1 MKNFNE
7 YLDEEYQKP
16 KIVAKPIEPFQTQI
30 QRLKKEYEP
39 YRKMY
44 EKMFGG
50 KKKDQK

>member
-44 EKMFGG
+44 EKMFGS
-50 KKKDQK
+50 KKKEEK